1 MMKQR
6 TTTTVPVSFF
16 PIRHVNCR
24 PTVSINWN
32 SLFIVSTSCRHL
44 SIHHHHH
51 HHLHGTVKQQERK
64 KCLNSTNGVAL
75 MGLDSVI
82 LKQLDARNRHE
93 ELRRPWRSNGNETIQ
108 RAAWLLTFYTIT
120 DLFWFRSQIYLLMTS
135 KIDQHDG
142 NGRITRNFFHF

>member
-64 KCLNSTNGVAL
+64 TCLNSTNGVAL

-82 LKQLDARNRHE
+82 LKQVDARNRHE
-93 ELRRPWRSNGNETIQ
+93 ELRRPWRSNGNETMKRSIKYWAKTEKC
-108 RAAWLLTFYTIT
+108 RARHKNNRARQKSVTTQPT
-120 DLFWFRSQIYLLMTS
+120 TTNCRCC
-135 KIDQHDG
+135 
-142 NGRITRNFFHF
+142 